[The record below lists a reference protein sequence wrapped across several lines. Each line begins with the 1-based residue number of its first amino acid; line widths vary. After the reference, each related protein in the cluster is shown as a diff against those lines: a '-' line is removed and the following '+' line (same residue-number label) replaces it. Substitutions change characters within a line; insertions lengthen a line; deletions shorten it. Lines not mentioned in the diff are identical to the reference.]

1 MERYEKMMAAN
12 IPRPSAVPAQ
22 QPVTQPIR
30 LDNVVVQN
38 EVQKQPDV
46 DLGFD
51 IIEPEVSKQSNVS
64 GMDLVNAAKTTVNWE
79 GRRDKKGNLS
89 VYALPAGDMGGDYEV
104 AGINDRYHPEAFRK
118 IAGMSAPDREEA
130 AAEYISQYTAPLVSQ
145 LPPSIQPFA
154 QDMAFNR
161 GMGGA
166 TKYIQQGLRNIGQN
180 IAVDGAIG
188 PKTLSAINSV
198 NPREL
203 MVAASQAQLADER
216 ARASADP
223 RRKKF
228 MLGLENRIN
237 DRLNTFGGG

>member
-1 MERYEKMMAAN
+1 MERYEKMMQAN
-12 IPRPSAVPAQ
+12 IPNPSVAPIQ
-22 QPVTQPIR
+22 QPIR
-30 LDNVVVQN
+30 QAAQQDNAQVQN
-38 EVQKQPDV
+38 DIPKQDEV

-51 IIEPEVSKQSNVS
+51 VIEPEAAASNTS
-64 GMDLVNAAKTTVNWE
+64 GFDLINAAKTTVNWE

-118 IAGMSAPDREEA
+118 IAGLPAQQREEA
-130 AAEYISQYTAPLVSQ
+130 AAKYISEYTAPLVSK
-145 LPPSIQPFA
+145 LPQAIQPFA

-166 TKYIQQGLRNIGQN
+166 TKYIQQGLRSIGQN

-188 PKTLSAINSV
+188 PKTLGAINSV

-203 MVAASQAQLADER
+203 MIAASQAQLADER
-216 ARASADP
+216 ARAAADP

>member
-1 MERYEKMMAAN
+1 MERYEKMMQGN
-12 IPRPSAVPAQ
+12 FQSP
-22 QPVTQPIR
+22 
-30 LDNVVVQN
+30 
-38 EVQKQPDV
+38 K
-46 DLGFD
+46 
-51 IIEPEVSKQSNVS
+51 IEPQVEQKTSAPKQMAEAIQQSEAPLQFVPDESQDSNN
-64 GMDLVNAAKTTVNWE
+64 DLIRAAKTTVNWE

-118 IAGMSAPDREEA
+118 IAGMSAQDREEA
-130 AAEYISQYTAPLVSQ
+130 AAQYISQYTAPLVSQ

-166 TKYIQQGLRNIGQN
+166 TKYIQQGLNTLGMSVK
-180 IAVDGAIG
+180 VDGGIG
-188 PKTLSAINSV
+188 PKTLSAISQV
-198 NPREL
+198 NPTAL
-203 MVAASQAQLADER
+203 MQAASQAQLADER

-228 MLGLENRIN
+228 MAGLENRIN

>member
-22 QPVTQPIR
+22 QPATQPIQQ
-30 LDNVVVQN
+30 DNAVVQN
-38 EVQKQPDV
+38 EVQEQPEV
-46 DLGFD
+46 DPGFD
-51 IIEPEVSKQSNVS
+51 IIEPETSKPSNVS

-118 IAGMSAPDREEA
+118 IAGMPAPNREEA
-130 AAEYISQYTAPLVSQ
+130 AAQYISQYTAPLVSQ

-166 TKYIQQGLRNIGQN
+166 TKYIQQGLNTLGMSVK
-180 IAVDGAIG
+180 VDGGMG
-188 PKTLSAINSV
+188 PRTLSAISQV
-198 NPREL
+198 NPTAL
-203 MVAASQAQLADER
+203 MQAASQAQLADER
-216 ARASADP
+216 ARAAADP

-228 MLGLENRIN
+228 MAGLENRIN
-237 DRLNTFGGG
+237 NRLSAFGGG